1 MKTKLLRQ
9 LREEACIHYSS
20 MLLREFALLL
30 GWSHRQANKYI
41 QAKRRNYI
49 LRRVAELKQKRK

>member
-1 MKTKLLRQ
+1 MKTKLLRR

-30 GWSHRQANKYI
+30 GWSHRQAKNTFMRKDGI
-41 QAKRRNYI
+41 I
-49 LRRVAELKQKRK
+49 SSAELRS

>member
-1 MKTKLLRQ
+1 MKTKLLRR

-20 MLLREFALLL
+20 MLLRKFALLL

-41 QAKRRNYI
+41 HAKDGI
-49 LRRVAELKQKRK
+49 ISSAELRS